1 MAGSSPPGQP
11 LCFVNLRCEL
21 ADDPVVQR
29 PELNVEDGLQP
40 GDAVYRLWFDE
51 LMVQANWPQH
61 LSAAQAA
68 VR

>member
-29 PELNVEDGLQP
+29 PELNAEDGLHP
-40 GDAVYRLWFDE
+40 SDAVYRLWFDE
-51 LMVQANWPQH
+51 LMVQANLPQQ
-61 LSAAQAA
+61 LYAAQAT